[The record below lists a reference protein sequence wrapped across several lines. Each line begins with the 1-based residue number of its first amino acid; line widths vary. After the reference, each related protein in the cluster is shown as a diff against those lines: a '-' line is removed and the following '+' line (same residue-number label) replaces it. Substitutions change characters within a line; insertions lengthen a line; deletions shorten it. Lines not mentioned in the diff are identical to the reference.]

1 MVKFGRIF
9 QGLFYLLKFRERSQL
24 CEPGTNKLGW
34 KKAKKFVSEEL
45 FGKMGD
51 YWPIGPKEE
60 NYKEYE
66 KLQFIKDNLEGI
78 KEEEVDE
85 YSVALGKLYR
95 WVLLALE
102 VRYEDVKLRRA
113 NKARLRDEREA
124 AIKAD
129 KERMEKRQ
137 AAFEEQKGAHDA
149 KTQDEMDA
157 RKA

>member
-1 MVKFGRIF
+1 M
-9 QGLFYLLKFRERSQL
+9 
-24 CEPGTNKLGW
+24 CETGTNKLVW

-66 KLQFIKDNLEGI
+66 KLQFIKDNLDGI
-78 KEEEVDE
+78 KDEEVDE

-95 WVLLALE
+95 WVQLALE

-113 NKARLRDEREA
+113 NKTRLR
-124 AIKAD
+124 
-129 KERMEKRQ
+129 
-137 AAFEEQKGAHDA
+137 
-149 KTQDEMDA
+149 
-157 RKA
+157 